1 MITYPE
7 QWTFSLMQPI
17 YKGNGKDRKDP
28 ASYRGICLTCA
39 PTKLFEGLINNHLYY
54 DDDPF
59 ITENRLFTPFQFG
72 SQKNTQTHNAQNTLT
87 SVIQN
92 NATHNSCATYC
103 AFIDFSTT
111 YPASHKEQ
119 LI

>member
-1 MITYPE
+1 MVKTEKI
-7 QWTFSLMQPI
+7 QPHTEV
-17 YKGNGKDRKDP
+17 Y
-28 ASYRGICLTCA
+28 ASHVPPLNSS
-39 PTKLFEGLINNHLYY
+39 PEGLINNHLYY